1 MLAVAL
7 VEVNRLRRG
16 TLGTKSRQPTGAQRH
31 VEHAA
36 VAWAVI
42 EFITGLAEN
51 RHRVGAELRGHLKG
65 VYSAHMG
72 SFRVQ
77 HEIDDEN
84 RTVTVRRV
92 EHRSDIYGLP

>member
-1 MLAVAL
+1 VSAGGKPEPY
-7 VEVNRLRRG
+7 EVVVPEPVRRAISEKFPEG
-16 TLGTKSRQPTGAQRH
+16 
-31 VEHAA
+31 

-42 EFITGLAEN
+42 EFINGPLARN
-51 RHRVGAELRGHLKG
+51 PHRVGIELRGHLKG
-65 VYSAHMG
+65 IYSAHLG

-77 HEIDDEN
+77 YEINDEG